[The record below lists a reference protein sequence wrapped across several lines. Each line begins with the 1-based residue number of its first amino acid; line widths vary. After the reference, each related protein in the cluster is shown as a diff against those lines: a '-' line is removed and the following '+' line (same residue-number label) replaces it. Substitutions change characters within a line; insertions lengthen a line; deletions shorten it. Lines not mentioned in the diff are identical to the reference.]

1 MIFFF
6 DIFFA
11 ISFVLIFF
19 PLILLISILIFF
31 LDGSPIIYISK
42 RVGKNQTLFNIYKF
56 RTMKNNTKKDKIT
69 IFGKILRRTS
79 LDELPQLINILKG
92 EMSFVG
98 PRPLPLKIFNKITK
112 KKRIIRCSVKP
123 GITGYSQVRYKG
135 KKRSL
140 NEKVDLDIFYIKKI
154 NLWEYFNI
162 LFLTPL
168 VIIKRFIFNQTGKTL

>member
-1 MIFFF
+1 
-6 DIFFA
+6 
-11 ISFVLIFF
+11 
-19 PLILLISILIFF
+19 
-31 LDGSPIIYISK
+31 
-42 RVGKNQTLFNIYKF
+42 
-56 RTMKNNTKKDKIT
+56 MKNNTKKDKIT

>member
-19 PLILLISILIFF
+19 PLLLLISILIFF
-31 LDGSPIIYISK
+31 LDGLPIIYISK

-56 RTMKNNTKKDKIT
+56 RTMKNNTKKDEIT
-69 IFGKILRRTS
+69 ILGKILRRTS

-112 KKRIIRCSVKP
+112 KKRIIRCSVRP
-123 GITGYSQVRYKG
+123 GVTGYSQVRYKG